1 MIKKQYK
8 NNFIVIIMKLLLFL
22 AIIPNSLQMTAKY
35 CVNCKYF
42 KSNMVGT
49 GIRDNMATCSFFN
62 IKRVEK
68 ISLVTGLKPEPEPE
82 PDIYWYNDE
91 YHCSTARAYETLC
104 GHLGTKYV
112 EK

>member
-1 MIKKQYK
+1 
-8 NNFIVIIMKLLLFL
+8 MKLLLFL
-22 AIIPNSLQMTAKY
+22 AITPNSLQMTVKGKY

-42 KSNMVGT
+42 KSNMVGS
-49 GIRDNMATCSFFN
+49 GIRDDLATCSFFN
-62 IKRVEK
+62 IKRVEE
-68 ISLVTGLKPEPEPE
+68 INLVTGLKPEPDLE
-82 PDIYWYNDE
+82 YWAYE